1 MLVWS
6 NRSSSCHM
14 AFKHCIS
21 FAAYLAA
28 NFGCNW
34 FRIMPDIVSK
44 LLCAAN
50 WSSCAVRLAGL
61 LLCTGFD
68 SEHPALFLC
77 HIFTQRPMN
86 DRKIER
92 SDGRCFGMQ
101 QLLSNSVEK
110 FISDI
115 KKSELCSL
123 TNGLYRFDRLKNH
136 STNCLDLVLFKTVTD
151 AKIEPSVVKFLMV
164 MRQIG

>member
-1 MLVWS
+1 
-6 NRSSSCHM
+6 
-14 AFKHCIS
+14 
-21 FAAYLAA
+21 
-28 NFGCNW
+28 
-34 FRIMPDIVSK
+34 
-44 LLCAAN
+44 
-50 WSSCAVRLAGL
+50 
-61 LLCTGFD
+61 
-68 SEHPALFLC
+68 
-77 HIFTQRPMN
+77 MN